1 MFSPQQMFTLH
12 LTAASWSIKFSH
24 SRRFWTLVFS
34 LLCRRRTQ
42 VRSTK
47 WLWPTNSLDMVFPF
61 PKRTGNKVLLLISRL
76 IANSCDCQRW
86 KVMSR
91 IYYKKY
97 GCIVLLLALYLIIFE
112 DSCVFD
118 CFVSRFVAFSSIYCR
133 SKEHIVNFISLF
145 RGKCKLKSH
154 CDQLSRRASS
164 LWFNQISRLDRLFL
178 SAVLSFNATIINMTC
193 QRWWQLS
200 MSRILGV

>member
-1 MFSPQQMFTLH
+1 
-12 LTAASWSIKFSH
+12 
-24 SRRFWTLVFS
+24 
-34 LLCRRRTQ
+34 
-42 VRSTK
+42 
-47 WLWPTNSLDMVFPF
+47 
-61 PKRTGNKVLLLISRL
+61 
-76 IANSCDCQRW
+76 
-86 KVMSR
+86 MSR